1 MGNDNGFLSNI
12 GWIGKS
18 GDLVNRIVGSNSKIG
33 NFTILK
39 FLFSH
44 SQTKNINRKLT
55 IPTNSFSARLK
66 IAIIQ
71 KTIIYKTLASGWFH
85 RIYLFENGYAITNNT
100 RPEKDPYFLKNSGS

>member
-1 MGNDNGFLSNI
+1 MGNDNGSLSNI
-12 GWIGKS
+12 GWIGKF

-44 SQTKNINRKLT
+44 RRTKKFNRKPT
-55 IPTNSFSARLK
+55 ISTNPFSARLK
-66 IAIIQ
+66 IAITQ
-71 KTIIYKTLASGWFH
+71 KAMIYEMLASGWFH